1 MTYKNHEWP
10 CAPDACAG
18 SETSGRIVVK
28 GHGKL
33 SGKDA
38 YEKFRQMALL
48 FYDMGPGLLSC
59 PAGEFHDAQFVSP
72 SLDRRPRPDY
82 VEYSFE
88 FWAPAGQGAGSAP
101 ES

>member
-18 SETSGRIVVK
+18 SETCGSV
-28 GHGKL
+28 
-33 SGKDA
+33 A

-59 PAGEFHDAQFVSP
+59 PAGEFHDAQFVSLP
-72 SLDRRPRPDY
+72 LDRRPRPDY

>member
-1 MTYKNHEWP
+1 
-10 CAPDACAG
+10 
-18 SETSGRIVVK
+18 
-28 GHGKL
+28 
-33 SGKDA
+33 
-38 YEKFRQMALL
+38 MALL

-59 PAGEFHDAQFVSP
+59 PAGEFPDAQFVSLP
-72 SLDRRPRPDY
+72 LDRRPRPDY